1 MDSTS
6 VAFTI
11 AASFLFLL
19 YTLYTTR
26 QRMYFLYS
34 HSLNSQLVTSD
45 PAPLQKRRK
54 LSQDVC
60 VVPVEAPITVE
71 ARPETVERRDRG
83 TAMEKA
89 GKRGRD
95 EDVDPREIVR
105 REVEERGK
113 RGSKLRLYS
122 NEEFQQARARFF
134 ACLHSSKSP
143 CLDPAGK
150 PVPLSAFVPSNP
162 SNNPHRK
169 QVENDISSQPKNL
182 ANSFHSS

>member
-6 VAFTI
+6 VVFTV

-26 QRMYFLYS
+26 QRMYFPTS
-34 HSLNSQLVTSD
+34 HSLNSQLVNSD

-54 LSQDVC
+54 LSQDTC
-60 VVPVEAPITVE
+60 VVSVEAPVVVE
-71 ARPETVERRDRG
+71 TRPETVERRERG
-83 TAMEKA
+83 TEMEKA
-89 GKRGRD
+89 GKRGRE

-113 RGSKLRLYS
+113 RGSKPRLYDS
-122 NEEFQQARARFF
+122 AEFERARARFF
-134 ACLHSSKSP
+134 ACLNSSRSP
-143 CLDPAGK
+143 CSQPAGK
-150 PVPLSAFVPSNP
+150 PVALSAFASSNRPSHP
-162 SNNPHRK
+162 ERK
-169 QVENDISSQPKNL
+169 RTENELSGQPKDP